1 MRRLGAIDESR
12 IAWILLALAMCIS
25 ATWLMIAGKELTFS
39 GDDIFYYARLVDFDG
54 AVATSGGLEY
64 FFAPHNGHLQILGKL
79 IYRGLFLTVGSDYTV
94 FRVMELVA
102 VFACVLLA
110 FILMRRRVRPLAALI
125 PCVLL
130 LFFGAAEGSYLWPFN
145 VHTIGA
151 LAFGLGALLALE
163 RGDRRGDVATCV
175 LLILSVA
182 TVEVGLTF
190 AVGVAVSVLRREDR
204 WRRAWIFAVPL
215 ALFAIWWLWARKFG
229 QSEVELLNFRLI
241 PIDFTN
247 ALAAVVGSLLGLSPT
262 GPGVDPNVTGIT
274 PWGTILAAVA
284 AGALIYRIRQG
295 RVPLGLWVALAVLLA
310 YWLEITMADRPPD
323 STRYLFV
330 AAVAIFLIA
339 ASALRG
345 RQIGNT
351 ALIVAACVVALAI
364 PPNIAKFYDERA
376 SSVID
381 AHHTRT
387 EYAMYELARGE
398 VDPEYMSTADPN
410 VGALGGYLFI
420 PLTAGTYLEA
430 ADEFGSLA
438 FPLDRIRSE
447 RIGLREIA
455 DATLVGALALKL
467 RPAEAPPAA
476 TDCPRSLDGRPG
488 SSVFFYVRRGGV
500 LLGSL
505 ARRPVQV
512 AVGRFGIGGGGV
524 SLGQLE
530 PGEWANL
537 RIPPDRARDRW
548 WVTVDGPVSVCPP
561 ASAG

>member
-1 MRRLGAIDESR
+1 MRYVRGIDER
-12 IAWILLALAMCIS
+12 GLAWILLAVAMCIS

-39 GDDIFYYARLVDFDG
+39 GDDVFYYARLVDFDG

-79 IYRGLFLTVGSDYTV
+79 LYRGLFLTVGSDYTV
-94 FRVMELVA
+94 FRAMEIVT
-102 VFACVLLA
+102 VFVCVLLL

-145 VHTIGA
+145 FHTIGA

-163 RGDRRGDVATCV
+163 RNDRRGDVATCV

-247 ALAAVVGSLLGLSPT
+247 ALAAVVGSLLGVIPT

-274 PWGTILAAVA
+274 PWGTVFAAVA

-295 RVPLGLWVALAVLLA
+295 RVPFGLWVALAVLLA
-310 YWLEITMADRPPD
+310 YWFEITMADRPPD

-330 AAVAIFLIA
+330 GAVGIFLIA

-345 RQIGNT
+345 RKITNL
-351 ALIVAACVVALAI
+351 ALLIAAWVVALAI

-376 SSVID
+376 SSVTD

-387 EYAMYELARGE
+387 EYAMYELARDH
-398 VDPEYMSTADPN
+398 VDPEYMSVADPN
-410 VGALGGYLFI
+410 VSALGGYLFI
-420 PLTAGTYLEA
+420 PLSAGTYFEA

-447 RIGLREIA
+447 RIGLRQIA

-467 RPAEAPPAA
+467 RPTETPAGAAE
-476 TDCPRSLDGRPG
+476 CPKSLDGRPD
-488 SSVFFYVRRGGV
+488 SSVFFFVDRGGAQ
-500 LLGSL
+500 LGSL
-505 ARRPVQV
+505 AQRPVEV
-512 AVGRFGIGGGGV
+512 AVGRFGTGGAGI
-524 SLGQLE
+524 SLGRLE
-530 PGEWANL
+530 PGEWADL
-537 RIPPDRARDRW
+537 RIPPDSAPDRW
-548 WVTVDGPVSVCPP
+548 WVTVDGPVSVCPR

>member
-1 MRRLGAIDESR
+1 
-12 IAWILLALAMCIS
+12 
-25 ATWLMIAGKELTFS
+25 MIAGKELTFS

-54 AVATSGGLEY
+54 TVATAGGLEY

-94 FRVMELVA
+94 FRVMELVT
-102 VFACVLLA
+102 VFACVLLFFLLA
-110 FILMRRRVRPLAALI
+110 RKRVRPLAALI

-151 LAFGLGALLALE
+151 LAFGLGALLTLE
-163 RGDRRGDVATCV
+163 RGDRRGDIATCV

-204 WRRAWIFAVPL
+204 WRRTWIFAVPL

-229 QSEVELLNFRLI
+229 QSEVELLNLRLI

-247 ALAAVVGSLLGLSPT
+247 ALAAVVGSLLGVIPT

-274 PWGTILAAVA
+274 PWGTVFAAVA
-284 AGALIYRIRQG
+284 GGALIYRIRQG
-295 RVPLGLWVALAVLLA
+295 RVPLGLWVALAVLFA
-310 YWLEITMADRPPD
+310 YWGEITIADRPPD

-330 AAVAIFLIA
+330 GAVGLFLIA

-345 RQIGNT
+345 RRISNT
-351 ALIVAACVVALAI
+351 ALIVAACIVALAI

-387 EYAMYELARGE
+387 EYAMYELARRH
-398 VDPEYMSTADPN
+398 VDPEYMSVADPN
-410 VGALGGYLFI
+410 VSALGGYLFI
-420 PLTAGTYLEA
+420 PLTAGTYFEA

-438 FPLDRIRSE
+438 FPLERIRSE

-467 RPAEAPPAA
+467 RPAEAPAA
-476 TDCPRSLDGRPG
+476 AADCPRSLDGRPG

-537 RIPPDRARDRW
+537 RIPPDSASDRW

-561 ASAG
+561 ASTG